1 MNLSEFKSGG
11 FTRDELA
18 RKRSAPQLPTNP
30 LGVKTTSDNEGPMD
44 TFLYKICENVSEFFY
59 KTGHTPNTIT
69 SYSFILGLTAAYF
82 YYHDNIFLFAI
93 CFIGSYFFDC
103 LDGYIARKYNMKSDF
118 GEIFDSI
125 SDGTVIILLLY
136 IVYIKHYHKIFKS
149 IPSLGGVTPIII
161 FGIFVVLLNLELSCQ
176 EKIIN
181 NETPTDFKGTLRSF
195 CPESIV
201 DKNAKVVLYGS
212 VTPFSYLR
220 WFSPA
225 SFNLIFMLIL
235 MGLAH
240 PHDAFISVH

>member
-1 MNLSEFKSGG
+1 MSNLAEFKTTSSLGG
-11 FTRDELA
+11 MT
-18 RKRSAPQLPTNP
+18 P
-30 LGVKTTSDNEGPMD
+30 GVKTTSENEGPMD

-59 KTGHTPNTIT
+59 NTGHTPNTIT
-69 SYSFILGLTAAYF
+69 TYSFILGLTSAYF

-118 GEIFDSI
+118 GELYDSI

-136 IVYIKHYHKIFKS
+136 IVYIKHHNKIFKS
-149 IPSLGGVTPIII
+149 IPSLWLII
-161 FGIFVVLLNLELSCQ
+161 FAVFVILLNLELSCQ

-181 NETPTDFKGTLRSF
+181 NENPTDFKRTLRSF
-195 CPESIV
+195 CPEIIV
-201 DKNAKVVLYGS
+201 DQNNIPSSYNG

-235 MGLAH
+235 MGL
-240 PHDAFISVH
+240 SKNVH

>member
-1 MNLSEFKSGG
+1 MSNLSEFKLLNKTNSSFGG
-11 FTRDELA
+11 EL
-18 RKRSAPQLPTNP
+18 RTPI
-30 LGVKTTSDNEGPMD
+30 GVKTTSDNEGPMD

-59 KTGHTPNTIT
+59 KTGHTPNMIT
-69 SYSFILGLTAAYF
+69 TYSFILGLTSAYF
-82 YYHDNIFLFAI
+82 YYHNQVFYFAI

-125 SDGTVIILLLY
+125 SDGTVIILLIY
-136 IVYIKHYHKIFKS
+136 IVYIKHYHKLNSRLLF
-149 IPSLGGVTPIII
+149 I
-161 FGIFVVLLNLELSCQ
+161 FGILVVLLNLELSCQ

-181 NETPTDFKGTLRSF
+181 NENPTDFKGTLRSF
-195 CPESIV
+195 CPETIV
-201 DKNAKVVLYGS
+201 DENNTPTSYNG

-235 MGLAH
+235 IN
-240 PHDAFISVH
+240 FVK

>member
-1 MNLSEFKSGG
+1 MSNLSEFS
-11 FTRDELA
+11 
-18 RKRSAPQLPTNP
+18 S
-30 LGVKTTSDNEGPMD
+30 GVKTTSENEGPMD

-59 KTGHTPNTIT
+59 NTGHTPNTIT
-69 SYSFILGLTAAYF
+69 TYSFILGLIAAYF

-136 IVYIKHYHKIFKS
+136 IVYIKHHSKIFNR
-149 IPSLGGVTPIII
+149 PSLLII

-181 NETPTDFKGTLRSF
+181 NENPTDFKGTLRSF
-195 CPESIV
+195 CPETIV
-201 DKNAKVVLYGS
+201 DKNNVPTSY
-212 VTPFSYLR
+212 FSYLR

-225 SFNLIFMLIL
+225 TFNLVFMLIL
-235 MGLAH
+235 MGL
-240 PHDAFISVH
+240 SKNVH